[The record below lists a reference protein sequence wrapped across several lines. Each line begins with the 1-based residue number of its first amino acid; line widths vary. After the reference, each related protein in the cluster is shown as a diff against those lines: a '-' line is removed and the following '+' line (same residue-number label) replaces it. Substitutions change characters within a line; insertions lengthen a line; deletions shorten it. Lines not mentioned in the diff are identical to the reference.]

1 MQLSKKSEKIT
12 ILFDHPHFHQS
23 EFLTCV
29 EKLVSASWNWFFESV
44 ISDPPNF
51 TIENPIEVS
60 NFWHVVSCQNY
71 WVEIGQNLLIIFEFL
86 SFLTYF

>member
-12 ILFDHPHFHQS
+12 ILFDLPHFHQS

-29 EKLVSASWNWFFESV
+29 ENLVSASWNWFFKSV
-44 ISDPPNF
+44 ISDSPNF

-60 NFWHVVSCQNY
+60 NF
-71 WVEIGQNLLIIFEFL
+71 
-86 SFLTYF
+86 